1 MTMTTYRLL
10 ILTITMAISCK
21 SLYAQGCSDAGICT
35 APSIRLT
42 DTSVLSGDKKNTVT
56 VGTVFGTAQYK
67 VNSLG
72 IHAEYVR
79 RLGKL
84 TLSGKVAYSYITGPL
99 TSNSGLADAMFTAA
113 YSFNDKFTPMIGL
126 KLPFN
131 DANKMLNGLTLPMAY
146 QTSLG
151 TTDLLA
157 GFTYTFNNWGVALA
171 WQQPL
176 VQNNSTFII
185 TDYPAG
191 SIDSRYRSTK
201 GFERRADVLA
211 RAYYNIRF
219 NSKWLF
225 TPGVLPIYHIGDDYW
240 TDNTG
245 TRTSIPGSQGLT
257 LNTNV
262 ALRYTLN
269 SSSYLRFTVG
279 APVMARKVRPE
290 GLTKFGVILEYIGRL

>member
-1 MTMTTYRLL
+1 MSMNTFKLL
-10 ILTITMAISCK
+10 LLTIAMAASYK
-21 SLYAQGCSDAGICT
+21 AVRAQGCSDAGICT
-35 APSIRLT
+35 APTIRLT
-42 DTSVLSGDKKNTVT
+42 DTSVLSGNSKNTVT
-56 VGTVFGTAQYK
+56 AGPVFGTAQYN
-67 VNSLG
+67 VSSLG

-84 TLSGKVAYSYITGPL
+84 TVSGKVVYSFITGPL
-99 TSNSGLADAMFTAA
+99 ATNSGFADAMFTAA
-113 YSFNDKFTPMIGL
+113 YSFNDRFTPMIGI
-126 KLPFN
+126 KLPLN
-131 DANKMLNGLTLPMAY
+131 DANVMQNGLPLPMAY

-176 VQNNSTFII
+176 TQNNSTFII

-191 SIDSRYRSTK
+191 SVDSRYRSTNE
-201 GFERRADVLA
+201 FERRADVLA

-219 NSKWLF
+219 NNKWLF
-225 TPGVLPIYHIGDDYW
+225 TPGILPIYHIGDDYW
-240 TDNTG
+240 TDKAG
-245 TRTSIPGSQGLT
+245 SRRDIPGSQGLT

-269 SSSYLRFTVG
+269 NSSYLRLTVG

-290 GLTKFGVILEYIGRL
+290 GLTKFGIVLEYISRF